1 MNRMV
6 IRANIDLLPCVLVMF
21 FLISTAGAG
30 QSSYTLPTAVDTTAR
45 YLFFF
50 HNYYVEVNG
59 PHGDCRYFDL
69 LNAFAKEDVIVVSEV
84 RTDIVSSKDYA
95 KKAAQQIQTLLA
107 AGVPPENIT
116 ISGHSKGGVI
126 ALHVSSLLQQP
137 DIKYIILAGCGI
149 KPLAQAYPEPST
161 IKGTFLS
168 LYANSDKIAENCN
181 AVLLSSGQEVSS
193 REIILDSPEGHRLF
207 FKPDRIWLEPITSML
222 AQ

>member
-6 IRANIDLLPCVLVMF
+6 IRANINVLPCVLVMF

-30 QSSYTLPTAVDTTAR
+30 QSSYTLPANVDTTAH
-45 YLFFF
+45 YFFFF

-181 AVLLSSGQEVSS
+181 AVLLSSGQGLSS